1 MNINPPLT
9 PSTDAPSHVEPS
21 KSYEWKA
28 VTLMA
33 FGMGLVGIDRFL
45 IVPLMPVLMRDLKL
59 DYQDLGHITGALALA
74 WGLSALLTGNLSDR
88 IGFKRVIVPAM
99 IGFSL
104 LAGLG
109 GLATG
114 VGSLIAI
121 RAFMGVAEG
130 AFTPASII
138 ATMDASPPSR
148 HGRNVGIQQMMPALL
163 GLGLTPIVVTQLL
176 KVMNWPWIFL
186 LVALPGF
193 IVAFLAQ
200 RVLRRPSPA
209 DIAKHTATH
218 DTSQHRWYEVFRYR
232 NVPLGIICMLC
243 WLACQIVIAALF
255 PNYLVDYLHL
265 DMQQMGFVL
274 SSLGFGGAIGALVLP
289 ALSDRVGRKPVM
301 LLSAAGVFLSLWIF
315 LRTGAAPVPLFVCLM
330 VAMGCLYSLITL
342 TVGPV
347 AAEAVPA
354 QLMSTASG
362 MIIGIGEVF
371 GGGAAPAYAGYLAKH
386 FGIEHAVTMPLWT
399 ICAGAIAVVA
409 LKETAPARICG
420 KRVSEPGEKG
430 GHDVR

>member
-1 MNINPPLT
+1 MNVIPPLS
-9 PSTDAPSHVEPS
+9 PSTVDASPIEPS

-33 FGMGLVGIDRFL
+33 LGMGLVGIDRFL

-138 ATMDASPPSR
+138 ATMDASPPGR

-186 LVALPGF
+186 LVA
-193 IVAFLAQ
+193 
-200 RVLRRPSPA
+200 
-209 DIAKHTATH
+209 
-218 DTSQHRWYEVFRYR
+218 
-232 NVPLGIICMLC
+232 
-243 WLACQIVIAALF
+243 
-255 PNYLVDYLHL
+255 
-265 DMQQMGFVL
+265 
-274 SSLGFGGAIGALVLP
+274 
-289 ALSDRVGRKPVM
+289 
-301 LLSAAGVFLSLWIF
+301 
-315 LRTGAAPVPLFVCLM
+315 
-330 VAMGCLYSLITL
+330 
-342 TVGPV
+342 
-347 AAEAVPA
+347 
-354 QLMSTASG
+354 
-362 MIIGIGEVF
+362 
-371 GGGAAPAYAGYLAKH
+371 
-386 FGIEHAVTMPLWT
+386 
-399 ICAGAIAVVA
+399 
-409 LKETAPARICG
+409 
-420 KRVSEPGEKG
+420 
-430 GHDVR
+430 